1 MRFKSCI
8 AVCNN
13 RSGDLV
19 ERRTGYRA
27 ITNGNSVMNIE
38 RIEKPEVEYVM
49 STEKMVDKIKG
60 P

>member
-13 RSGDLV
+13 RSADLV
-19 ERRTGYRA
+19 ERRTGHRA

-38 RIEKPEVEYVM
+38 GREKPEVEYVM
-49 STEKMVDKIKG
+49 STEKRID
-60 P
+60 